1 MRLFLRAFQW
11 FRNRRIRSKIV
22 LVYLP
27 LILIPLMVLGYTSS
41 VIYSN
46 ATIEKT
52 KKSISDKSF
61 LIQTRL
67 NGMITNAESCANMI
81 TLNLNKINSLKK
93 QTATG
98 KFDLQR
104 YTEITNQLTFALLV
118 FPDVESAVFVDRN
131 NHWYG
136 TSLAIEANSN
146 SAFDSELLIETQ
158 KTNGTNIWFPM
169 QKRNYLVNDVNE
181 PVLTLGKKIIEINT
195 GQELGILILNMKESS
210 LSAVYRSNK
219 GDGQGDYFITDYDGK
234 VVSAQNSN
242 ILLEPVQDTKL
253 MQWIVSNENRA
264 DIEQIDNGTMLLSS
278 SSFSRLG
285 WKLISVTPMKELT
298 AESEQIAI
306 LILIIAMIC
315 FIFAVSGAGVLSK
328 LISNPIIRLSRSM
341 KRFSEGN
348 LNVVMEVN
356 SKDEMGLMA
365 SGFNT
370 MNRTIKELLNNIKL
384 EQKKKQ
390 EYELAL
396 IQAQIKPHFLYNTL
410 DVIYALSEMGR
421 VKDVQKTTKALA
433 DFYRVTLSKGRDMI
447 TIEEEIRNVKDY
459 LAIQQIRYADVFNY
473 TVDVENVVLS
483 HSIPKL
489 TLQPLVE
496 NAIYHGLKE
505 KEEFGTLHIHAFV
518 DEETILI
525 QIKDNGVGMTT
536 EKISEIFAEDEVENG
551 KVMSYGLRNVHHRIR
566 LYWGEEYG
574 LHIKSERGNGTV
586 VTVRIPLHFQGE

>member
-1 MRLFLRAFQW
+1 VRLFLHAFQW
-11 FRNRRIRSKIV
+11 FRDRRIRSKIV

-27 LILIPLMVLGYTSS
+27 LILIPLLVLGYTSS

-67 NGMITNAESCANMI
+67 NGMITNAESSANMI
-81 TLNLNKINSLKK
+81 TLNLNKIDSLKQ

-104 YTEITNQLTFALLV
+104 YTQVTNQLTFALLV

-146 SAFDSELLIETQ
+146 AAIDSELLIETQ

-341 KRFSEGN
+341 KRFNEGN

-505 KEEFGTLHIHAFV
+505 KKEFGTLHIHAFV
-518 DEETILI
+518 DEDTILI

-536 EKISEIFAEDEVENG
+536 EKIQKIFAEDEEENG
-551 KVMSYGLRNVHHRIR
+551 QVVSYGLRNVHHRIR
-566 LYWGEEYG
+566 LYLGEEYG
-574 LHIKSERGNGTV
+574 LHIISERGNGTV
-586 VTVRIPLHFQGE
+586 VTVRIPLHF